1 MRAFKTWSQY
11 SRKWQNARRKE
22 GLDARRWNRW
32 QRLSDK
38 SRAKTDPYEYAKGVS
53 VLAQSRKRLLDLLT
67 QKVKQIADT
76 HTPAKFKPASLQTIR
91 MRLDG
96 LETRTMNHALKVKD
110 LYGFIV
116 RFNRE
121 IIAAHGMS
129 EMFYHGGAAD

>member
-1 MRAFKTWSQY
+1 MRAFKKWSQY
-11 SRKWQNARRKE
+11 STKWQKARRRE
-22 GLDARRWNRW
+22 GLDPRRWNRW

-38 SRAKTDPYEYAKGVS
+38 TRAKTDPYEYAKGVS
-53 VLAQSRKRLLDLLT
+53 VLAQSRKRMLDLLT

-76 HTPAKFKPASLQTIR
+76 HTPPRFKPASMQTIR
-91 MRLDG
+91 TRLDG
-96 LETRTMNHALKVKD
+96 LETKVLNRALRSKN
-110 LYGFIV
+110 LYAFIV

>member
-11 SRKWQNARRKE
+11 SSKWQKARRKE
-22 GLDARRWNRW
+22 GLDPRRWNRW

-38 SRAKTDPYEYAKGVS
+38 TRAKTDPYEYAKGVS
-53 VLAQSRKRLLDLLT
+53 VLDQGRKRLLDVLA
-67 QKVKQIADT
+67 QKVKTIADT
-76 HTPAKFKPASLQTIR
+76 HTPTRFKPASLQTIR
-91 MRLDG
+91 RRIDG
-96 LETRTMNHALKVKD
+96 LDTRTLNRALRVKN
-110 LYGFIV
+110 LYAFIV